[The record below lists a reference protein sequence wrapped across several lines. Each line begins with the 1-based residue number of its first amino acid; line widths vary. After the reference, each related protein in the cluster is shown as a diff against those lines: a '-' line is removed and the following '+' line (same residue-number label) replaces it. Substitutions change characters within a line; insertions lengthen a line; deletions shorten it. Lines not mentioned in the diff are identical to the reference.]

1 MRSLSLGVLMARIRE
16 DLKGSVMVAG
26 HILMAGDE
34 VPAGA
39 KVDKSL
45 LAPARRRKGA
55 TDGDVGNPG

>member
-1 MRSLSLGVLMARIRE
+1 MLMARIRE
-16 DLKGSVMVAG
+16 DLKGSVMIAG

>member
-1 MRSLSLGVLMARIRE
+1 MAKIRE

-26 HILMAGDE
+26 RILMAGDE

-39 KVDKSL
+39 KVNKSL

-55 TDGDVGNPG
+55 TDGDVGNSG

>member
-1 MRSLSLGVLMARIRE
+1 MAKIRN

-26 HILMAGDE
+26 RILMAGDE

-39 KVDKSL
+39 KVDKRL

-55 TDGDVGNPG
+55 TDGDVGNSG